1 MKQPAGV
8 DVGYLTDVMES
19 MSADRLMDIFA
30 DGFSSLS
37 LIVLTTDG
45 TIVYANAV
53 ATKGFAGVDKNSIK
67 GKHLTELTPPG
78 WANERIGYMQRA
90 AQTGKPIPLI
100 DLIAGTRLYTTLR
113 PVEIEHNGHNET
125 LIFITVEPISSV
137 QLHRIRN
144 KFTDGGLIAAKHI
157 DLGRLRVLTPREIEV
172 LALMGRGLRQKDIA
186 NKLCRSVSTIDR
198 HRERIGNK
206 LGITDRADLIALA
219 REAALEVEDAKRI
232 HVSLKPQK

>member
-1 MKQPAGV
+1 
-8 DVGYLTDVMES
+8 
-19 MSADRLMDIFA
+19 MSAHKLMDIFA
-30 DGFSSLS
+30 EGFSSLS
-37 LIVLTTDG
+37 LIVLTLDG

-53 ATKGFAGVDKNSIK
+53 ATKGFTGVDKNTIK

-78 WANERIGYMQRA
+78 WANERIRFMQRA
-90 AQTGKPIPLI
+90 AQTGKSIPMI

-113 PVEIEHNGHNET
+113 PIEIEHNGQNET

-137 QLHRIRN
+137 QLHRIRK
-144 KFTDGGLIAAKHI
+144 KFADGELIAAEHI
-157 DLGRLRVLTPREIEV
+157 DLGRLSVLTPREIEV
-172 LALMGRGLRQKDIA
+172 LALMGLGLRQKDIA

-232 HVSLKPQK
+232 HVSLKPKKFKPNSK

>member
-1 MKQPAGV
+1 MIQQAGI
-8 DVGYLTDVMES
+8 DVGCLTDVMES

-37 LIVLTTDG
+37 LIVLTLDG

-53 ATKGFAGVDKNSIK
+53 AYKGFAGVDKYSIQ

-78 WANERIGYMQRA
+78 WANERIEYMQRA
-90 AQTGKPIPLI
+90 AQTGKPVSLI

-113 PVEIEHNGHNET
+113 PVEIERNGHNET

-137 QLHRIRN
+137 QLQRIRQR
-144 KFTDGGLIAAKHI
+144 FADGELIAAEHI
-157 DLGRLRVLTPREIEV
+157 DLGRLSVLTPREIEV
-172 LALMGRGLRQKDIA
+172 LALMGQGLRQKDIA

-198 HRERIGNK
+198 HRERIGIK

-219 REAALEVEDAKRI
+219 REAGLEVQDAKRI
-232 HVSLKPQK
+232 HVSLKPR